1 MRHGCARQSRPLDLQ
16 ASLCVLRLFL
26 TCPSLANQVSTRI
39 RSTRTHARPIP
50 LAEREP
56 SFFKKALPTT
66 TAAAARVQRAP
77 TLTRGTQR
85 HARHAKAVC
94 DASSPPAALVATF
107 SHTYAYVN
115 SHPPQANTR
124 TKREKHLASRTAF
137 APLAC
142 TSRNSRPLSK
152 MSNATHAMQV
162 SLGASVDSN
171 CGLATLSLT
180 CLLKFARHFL
190 ERGKRADVRALL
202 FWKIPGPSTAD
213 IVQAVDRLSAGA
225 ARQF

>member
-107 SHTYAYVN
+107 SHRYAYVN
-115 SHPPQANTR
+115 SHPPQASTR
-124 TKREKHLASRTAF
+124 TKRENHLASRTALVL
-137 APLAC
+137 LAC
-142 TSRNSRPLSK
+142 TSRNSRPLNK

-162 SLGASVDSN
+162 SLVASVDSN
-171 CGLATLSLT
+171 CALTTLSLT
-180 CLLKFARHFL
+180 CLPKFARHFL
-190 ERGKRADVRALL
+190 ERGKRADVRALP
-202 FWKIPGPSTAD
+202 FWEIPGPSTAD
-213 IVQAVDRLSAGA
+213 IVQALDRLSAGA
-225 ARQF
+225 ARPF